1 MRRWS
6 SSITLVTV
14 LCCGLIPVTRAGQRT
29 AQMRPLTKEQ
39 WREDLRYFARE
50 LPRRHKNLFHATSRE
65 QFERSV
71 AELHEEIPT
80 LQGHQIVVRMK

>member
-14 LCCGLIPVTRAGQRT
+14 LCCGLIPVTRAGQGT

-65 QFERSV
+65 QFERRV